1 VTPAQHRAG
10 EAFLHRGYFG
20 NPGLGASTSIT
31 SAIGSGLVT
40 AGGVIAMV
48 PAIGPI
54 IGGITAAVGALTSL
68 IGGLFQPDVTKE
80 EATAIVNQVE
90 LQVLNPLLSQWQ
102 ALTPEQ
108 KTVSVQQAFLQA
120 VDKALA
126 SVRQGCSNPAL
137 GTAGQNCI
145 SERLIQGGP
154 APWCPTS
161 TGCDWIT
168 AYRVPIAND
177 PQVHPDPVA
186 TVGGTVGGTVGDVG
200 GTVGDVGGTLGALGG
215 ISPLWLGVGIIAAA
229 LLLVG
234 D

>member
-1 VTPAQHRAG
+1 M
-10 EAFLHRGYFG
+10 HRGYFG

-177 PQVHPDPVA
+177 PQVHPDPVPVDTSA
-186 TVGGTVGGTVGDVG
+186 GGSVSTAVDSVGASVSQ
-200 GTVGDVGGTLGALGG
+200 ALGG

-229 LLLVG
+229 LFLVG